1 MSLPGLASCL
11 PAVLAFCPMPR
22 PLRPHPWLP
31 TLAPATWIRCPPHH
45 TLGPRSFWM
54 HLLDIVA
61 WGPQL
66 PVLTRLAWPPAKRGG
81 FECLQHGF
89 QHTARDSPHKL
100 LPFIT
105 ASLGT
110 RWEPAIPAL
119 TPDLQA
125 QNPAVSFQ
133 LSALAP
139 PTRVQT
145 GSGLILTKPRS
156 TLVLGEGCGTISP
169 SGEARAL
176 SATSH
181 GLLDTVLSKEHLVC
195 AC

>member
-1 MSLPGLASCL
+1 MDLNACGLVSSTLPG
-11 PAVLAFCPMPR
+11 
-22 PLRPHPWLP
+22 
-31 TLAPATWIRCPPHH
+31 TPP
-45 TLGPRSFWM
+45 
-54 HLLDIVA
+54 D
-61 WGPQL
+61 
-66 PVLTRLAWPPAKRGG
+66 
-81 FECLQHGF
+81 
-89 QHTARDSPHKL
+89 KL

-195 AC
+195 VLSRLVMSESL